1 MEKIIQYSNK
11 TFASLKI
18 RNYKLYFIGQAI
30 SLSGTWMQQIAQGL
44 LVLKLTNS
52 GTMLGIITAL
62 QFIPILFLGPLGGVI
77 ADKFPKQKILFVTQ
91 TVAGILAIILGI
103 LVGINIIQLWMVG
116 VLAFCLGLVN
126 LVDNPTRQT
135 FAPEM
140 VGKELL
146 SNAITLNSWEIN
158 LARVIG
164 PAIAGT
170 LAATIGLTMCFILNG
185 ISYIAVLI
193 VLYMMNTKDL
203 QPAKISANKKGQ
215 LKEGFAYVAASPVL
229 KNTLIIMAIIGTFTY
244 EFPVILPLV
253 AQFSFHNLTA
263 GYAELTAAMG
273 IGAIIGGLF
282 TASREK
288 ISANMLIIA
297 SVLFGISMLIASI
310 APTLFLAVLAMI
322 LVGAASIN
330 FSSIGNVTLQLESIP
345 SMRGRVMSLWTVA
358 FLGSTPIG
366 GPIIGWIGEY
376 IGPRWGLGVGGIAA
390 LVAASIGIF
399 TLKQTREKQVP
410 IQVAIIDKQSETQDQ
425 IKIP

>member
-1 MEKIIQYSNK
+1 MEKFIQFRNK
-11 TFASLKI
+11 TFASLMV

-62 QFIPILFLGPLGGVI
+62 QFLPILFLGPIGGVI
-77 ADKFPKQKILFVTQ
+77 ADRFPKQKILYVTQ
-91 TVAGILAIILGI
+91 TAAGILAIILGI
-103 LVGINIIQLWMVG
+103 LVGTNLIQLWMVG
-116 VLAFCLGLVN
+116 VLAFCLGIVN

-164 PAIAGT
+164 PSIAGA
-170 LAATIGLTMCFILNG
+170 LAATVGLTMCFILNG

-193 VLYMMNTKDL
+193 VLYMMNTKEL
-203 QPAKISANKKGQ
+203 QPAKISINKKGQ
-215 LKEGFAYVAASPVL
+215 LREGFAYVASSPVL
-229 KNTLIIMAIIGTFTY
+229 RNTLVMMAIIGTLTY

-282 TASREK
+282 TASRK
-288 ISANMLIIA
+288 NTSTKKLIIA
-297 SVLFGISMLIASI
+297 SILFGVSMIIASI
-310 APTLFLAVLAMI
+310 APTLLLANAAMI
-322 LVGAASIN
+322 FVGAASIN
-330 FSSIGNVTLQLESIP
+330 FSSIGNVTLQLESLP
-345 SMRGRVMSLWTVA
+345 AMRGRVMSLWTVA

-366 GPIIGWIGEY
+366 GPIIGWIGEH
-376 IGPRWGLGVGGIAA
+376 IGPRFGLGLGGLAALFAAGLGV
-390 LVAASIGIF
+390 V
-399 TLKQTREKQVP
+399 TLKKMN
-410 IQVAIIDKQSETQDQ
+410 K
-425 IKIP
+425 KIPVSVEVASQQTEVQNPPKIL